1 MHDAR
6 DAEDTRLLA
15 AGEIGPLVEGY
26 YGVIID
32 RCRAKARGDEDAAL
46 EIASAVVERL
56 LSELKRGR
64 AYRVPFRVVVHKV
77 IDWKALEHYGRR
89 DVTLV
94 ELDESHADGSAA
106 GRFEE
111 FESDYDLDLLFAGL
125 SPRERQV
132 MELRWREGLAIEQI
146 AQRLEMTRNAVDQAL
161 HRALVRLRERVC
173 A

>member
-15 AGEIGPLVEGY
+15 AGEIGLLVESY

-32 RCRAKARGDEDAAL
+32 RCRAKARGNEEAAL
-46 EIASAVVERL
+46 EIAGAVAERL

-77 IDWKALEHYGRR
+77 IDWKAAEHYGRR
-89 DVTLV
+89 DVAIV
-94 ELDESHADGSAA
+94 ELDEDHVDGSAA
-106 GRFEE
+106 DPFAE
-111 FESDYDLDLLFAGL
+111 FESDYDLDLLFEGL

-132 MELRWREGLAIEQI
+132 MELRWREGLAIEQV

-161 HRALVRLRERVC
+161 HRALVRLREKVC